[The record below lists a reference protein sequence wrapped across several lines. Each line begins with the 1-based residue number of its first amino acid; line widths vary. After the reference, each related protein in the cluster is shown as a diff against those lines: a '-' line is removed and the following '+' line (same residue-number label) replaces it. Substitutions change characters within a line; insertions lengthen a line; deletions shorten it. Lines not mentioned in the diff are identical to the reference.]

1 MNKRIALAIGAAIP
15 ALLLQATLAGAQD
28 LSYDYIE
35 ARYVDTS
42 IDGNGGGDIDGD
54 GFKFGGSAKIAEN
67 FHLFGNFQSLDY
79 DFDIDFSALEFGAG
93 YMLPVAAGTDL
104 VARVS
109 YINGE
114 VDTVFGDADDSGYGL
129 SVGFRHVFLPQLQ
142 GGAFIKHINLDE
154 SGSDTGLE
162 LEGEYFFNKQFSGG
176 VSFEFADDATTWGI
190 GARLYF
196 GKY

>member
-1 MNKRIALAIGAAIP
+1 MIKRIAILTTAA
-15 ALLLQATLAGAQD
+15 ATLVLQTGLALGQE

-54 GFKFGGSAKIAEN
+54 GFEFGGSVRIADN
-67 FHLFGNFQSLDY
+67 YHLFGSFQSLDY
-79 DFDIDFSALEFGAG
+79 DFDLDFSALEIGAG
-93 YMLPVAAGTDL
+93 YMVPIASGTDL
-104 VARVS
+104 VARLS

-114 VDTVFGDADDSGYGL
+114 VDTPFGDADDSGFGV
-129 SVGFRHVFLPQLQ
+129 SVGFRQIFLPQLQ
-142 GGAFIKHINLDE
+142 GAAFVKHINLDE

-162 LEGEYFFNKQFSGG
+162 LEGEYFFSDQFSTGLS
-176 VSFEFADDATTWGI
+176 VEFSDDATTWGL

-196 GKY
+196 GK

>member
-1 MNKRIALAIGAAIP
+1 MNKRIGLTISAAIP

-35 ARYVDTS
+35 ARYVDTT

-54 GFKFGGSAKIAEN
+54 GFKFGGSVKIAEN
-67 FHLFGNFQSLDY
+67 FHLFGSFQSLDY

-93 YMLPVAAGTDL
+93 YMLPVAERTDL
-104 VARVS
+104 VARLS

-114 VDTVFGDADDSGYGL
+114 VDTIFGDADDSGYGL
-129 SVGFRHVFLPQLQ
+129 GVGFRHVFLPQLQ
-142 GGAFIKHINLDE
+142 GSAFIKHINLDE

-162 LEGEYFFNKQFSGG
+162 LEGEYFFNNQFSGG
-176 VSFEFADDATTWGI
+176 VSVEFSDDATTWGF